1 VSRQG
6 RCTASGER
14 RGRNGCGVRG
24 SDFRLVAVIGLRLIG
39 CTPAALAALPAAAIA
54 QQAPSPG
61 AAAPQTADQEL
72 GGGPEGDLLTR
83 TRLFQLYY
91 AVKTA
96 PGSGPDG
103 TIRTVTTDTFKLRGD
118 TNIDLNSD
126 WQLALRA
133 DLPFENKDAYNSS
146 NPNADFLH
154 GLGDAD
160 VQAALVHQINDRW
173 TAGAGARL
181 IMPTG
186 DWDNGLG
193 SGKWQ
198 IMPIAGVRYALP
210 EISPGSYLEPL
221 MRYDQSFAG
230 DPAKRAVSN
239 LQFAPMVNLSLP
251 DRFYFTLYPNPD
263 IRWNFGPAV
272 TGQTGRLF
280 LPFNA
285 RIGRKFSKTLN
296 VSLEVGL
303 PIIRQYPVYD
313 FTSQLR
319 VNINF

>member
-1 VSRQG
+1 MSRQG

-14 RGRNGCGVRG
+14 RGRSGHDVRRTA
-24 SDFRLVAVIGLRLIG
+24 FRVDAISRRLIG
-39 CTPAALAALPAAAIA
+39 SIFAAAAMLPAFAVA
-54 QQAPSPG
+54 QQAPAPG
-61 AAAPQTADQEL
+61 EVAAQGAEPDL
-72 GGGPEGDLLTR
+72 GGGPEGDILNR

-96 PGSGPDG
+96 PGGGPNG

-118 TNIDLNSD
+118 TTIDLNSD

-133 DLPFENKDAYNSS
+133 DLPFEAKDAYNSS

-160 VQAALVHQINDRW
+160 IQAALIHQINARW

-181 IMPTG
+181 ILPTG

-198 IMPIAGVRYALP
+198 IMPLAGVRYALP
-210 EISPGSYLEPL
+210 EISAGSYLEPL
-221 MRYDQSFAG
+221 MRFDQSFAG
-230 DPAKRAVSN
+230 DPGKRAVSN
-239 LQFAPMVNLSLP
+239 LQFAPMINLSLP
-251 DRFYFTLYPNPD
+251 DRFFFTLYPNPD

-280 LPFNA
+280 CRSTRELGESS
-285 RIGRKFSKTLN
+285 RRL
-296 VSLEVGL
+296 
-303 PIIRQYPVYD
+303 
-313 FTSQLR
+313 
-319 VNINF
+319 